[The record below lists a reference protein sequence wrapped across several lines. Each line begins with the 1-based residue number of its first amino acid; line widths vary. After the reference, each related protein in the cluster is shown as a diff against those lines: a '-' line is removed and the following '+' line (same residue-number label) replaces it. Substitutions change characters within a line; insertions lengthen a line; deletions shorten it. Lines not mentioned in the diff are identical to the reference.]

1 MTDDISGIERP
12 QLRTWTLGDCWI
24 QLQDIFTNFFGA
36 TPDSPEDRF
45 IAFVSEHPMLDDDNL
60 FLFDEIVRTFDLEGG
75 NQALEE
81 FLAYQVDGDK
91 LDNDEDRLNELTFAE
106 LTEFVHQRTPKFQA
120 VMVAGHECGPAGV
133 FLSFRPIVNHIFR
146 VERRFVPSTPIRD
159 VLQGRQLRRFW
170 QRLQYWTDGELQSL
184 PRNWYT
190 AFTNLW
196 IALIGIPVLLL
207 TQNVSPYWL
216 LGLLGLEWTTRAW
229 LVEKLD
235 RTLNPLPASIQTFRD
250 LAEYLQPAV

>member
-1 MTDDISGIERP
+1 MTDDISGINRP

-24 QLQDIFTNFFGA
+24 RLQSIF
-36 TPDSPEDRF
+36 D
-45 IAFVSEHPMLDDDNL
+45 
-60 FLFDEIVRTFDLEGG
+60 FLFDEEPDSPQNRIVAFLSTFPLTDDDISIVLDQIVESFCLSGG
-75 NQALEE
+75 EE
-81 FLAYQVDGDK
+81 ELQEFFSIRNHVESGKKQ
-91 LDNDEDRLNELTFAE
+91 DRLNELTFAE
-106 LTEFVHQRTPKFQA
+106 LTEFIHQRTPRFQA
-120 VMVAGHECGPAGV
+120 VTVAGYEFGPAGV

-146 VERRFVPSTPIRD
+146 RERRFAPSTPIRD
-159 VLQGRQLRRFW
+159 ILPRRQLRRFW

-216 LGLLGLEWTTRAW
+216 LGLLVMEWITRAW